1 MTIISTLNAAKQVAR
16 NDKQD
21 YAATSMGTLGN
32 LKFKLTGA
40 PWRDAPRDCSGGSAR
55 A

>member
-32 LKFKLTGA
+32 LKF
-40 PWRDAPRDCSGGSAR
+40 C
-55 A
+55 